1 MERKNAW
8 KSCDEAKLAQV
19 NALCADYIKF
29 ISDCKT
35 ERECVEESIRLAEA
49 AGYKNLNDCIEAG
62 TPLKAGDKV
71 YANNMGKTLALFV
84 VGTEPME
91 KGMRTLTLLV
101 LMLSRIRFIRMR
113 ILLFLIHTTMAES
126 RSISGL
132 LFRLLFT
139 ALLQRRTALLSM
151 L

>member
-71 YANNMGKTLALFV
+71 YANNMG
-84 VGTEPME
+84 
-91 KGMRTLTLLV
+91 TLLV

>member
-1 MERKNAW
+1 
-8 KSCDEAKLAQV
+8 
-19 NALCADYIKF
+19 
-29 ISDCKT
+29 
-35 ERECVEESIRLAEA
+35 
-49 AGYKNLNDCIEAG
+49 
-62 TPLKAGDKV
+62 
-71 YANNMGKTLALFV
+71 MGKTLALFV

-91 KGMRTLTLLV
+91 KGMHILGAHID
-101 LMLSRIRFIRMR
+101 SPRIDVKQNPLYQDED
-113 ILLFLIHTTMAES
+113 LLFLIHTTMAES